1 MKSQTNPQT
10 NPMLVEKTILGLPI
24 PTHRVSRVLYRHLLT
39 WWRNYFFSSLV
50 GTVGE
55 AILYL
60 FSLGLGMAHYI
71 GVVNGIP
78 YIEYLAAGIW
88 MSSSMYA
95 ASFDSTFG
103 TFTRY
108 HEQKTFDGILCTP
121 IQLDEIIA
129 AEVVYAGTHG
139 LLSATIIGVIFTLFG
154 LIHTPLA
161 ILIIPLG
168 FLTGVAFSSLS
179 LIGAAIAKNYSFF
192 SYYFT
197 IGITPMF
204 LLSGIFF
211 PLNQL
216 PEWASKIAWFTPL
229 YHAVL
234 ISRELYQ
241 GIFSLNILFSVIWLT
256 LFSLICFYIAVFAFR
271 KKLLK

>member
-1 MKSQTNPQT
+1 MKAPSNPL
-10 NPMLVEKTILGLPI
+10 LVENTILGLPI
-24 PTHRVSRVLYRHLLT
+24 PTYRVFRVLYRHMLT
-39 WWRNYFFSSLV
+39 WWRHYFFSSLV

-60 FSLGLGMAHYI
+60 FSIGIGMAHYV

-95 ASFDSTFG
+95 ASFDSSFG

-108 HEQKTFDGILCTP
+108 HVQRTFDGILCTP

-129 AEVVYAGTHG
+129 AEVVYAGTHA
-139 LLSATIIGVIFTLFG
+139 LLSATIIGIIFGVFG
-154 LIHTPLA
+154 LIHTPIA
-161 ILIIPLG
+161 FLIIPLG
-168 FLTGVAFSSLS
+168 FLTGVAFSSFS
-179 LIGAAIAKNYSFF
+179 LIGAALAKNYNFF

-211 PLNQL
+211 PLDQL
-216 PEWASKIAWFTPL
+216 PTWAAKIAWFTPL
-229 YHAVL
+229 YHSVL
-234 ISRELYQ
+234 VSRELYQ
-241 GIFSLNILFSVIWLT
+241 GIFSYNILISTIWLILFSI
-256 LFSLICFYIAVFAFR
+256 ICFYIAVFAFR

>member
-1 MKSQTNPQT
+1 MKTQASPL
-10 NPMLVEKTILGLPI
+10 LVERTILGLPI
-24 PTHRVSRVLYRHLLT
+24 PTHRVFRVLYRHLLC
-39 WWRNYFFSSLV
+39 WWRHYFFSSLV

-95 ASFDSTFG
+95 ACFDSTFG

-179 LIGAAIAKNYSFF
+179 LIGAAIAKNYNFF

-216 PEWASKIAWFTPL
+216 PPWAAKIAWFTPL
-229 YHAVL
+229 YHSVV
-234 ISRELYQ
+234 ISRELYL
-241 GIFSLNILFSVIWLT
+241 GILSPKILISAAWLILFSLV
-256 LFSLICFYIAVFAFR
+256 CFYIAVFAFR
-271 KKLLK
+271 QRLLK

>member
-1 MKSQTNPQT
+1 MNNYKNPA
-10 NPMLVEKTILGLPI
+10 LVEFTIFGLPI
-24 PTHRVSRVLYRHLLT
+24 PTYRIVRVLHRHLLT
-39 WWRNYFFSSLV
+39 WWRHYFVSSIV

-55 AILYL
+55 SVLYL

-71 GVVNGIP
+71 GTVNGAP

-88 MSSSMYA
+88 MSSAMYS

-103 TFTRY
+103 TYTRY
-108 HEQKTFDGILCTP
+108 HEQKTFDAILCTP

-129 AEVVYAGTHG
+129 AEAIYAGVHG
-139 LLSATIIGVIFTLFG
+139 LVSSLIIGIIFTIFG
-154 LIHTPLA
+154 LIHTPVA
-161 ILIIPLG
+161 YLIIPLG
-168 FLTGVAFSSLS
+168 FLTAIAFSSIA
-179 LIGAAIAKNYSFF
+179 LIGSAIAKNYNFF

-216 PEWASKIAWFTPL
+216 PPWAAKVAWFTPL
-229 YHAVL
+229 FHSVQ
-234 ISRELYQ
+234 ISRQLFH
-241 GIFSLNILFSVIWLT
+241 GNMDWSILSSIIWLIIFSI
-256 LFSLICFYIAVFAFR
+256 ICFYIAVFAFR
-271 KKLLK
+271 KRLLK